1 MDSSPGFNL
10 NIILREGDFDLRH
23 LETWPNTIFGAALVV
38 SICLIL
44 FAGYSFFIREIFDST
59 SAESVLREEKLMI
72 FQSEYALISGREAY
86 LNQMTELAVSV
97 LVSWVAFPATKVLYE
112 QCFFQED

>member
-38 SICLIL
+38 SICLIRNL
-44 FAGYSFFIREIFDST
+44 
-59 SAESVLREEKLMI
+59 
-72 FQSEYALISGREAY
+72 
-86 LNQMTELAVSV
+86 
-97 LVSWVAFPATKVLYE
+97 
-112 QCFFQED
+112 

>member
-44 FAGYSFFIREIFDST
+44 FAGYSFLFAKSLTVRRLSQC
-59 SAESVLREEKLMI
+59 SVKK
-72 FQSEYALISGREAY
+72 
-86 LNQMTELAVSV
+86 N
-97 LVSWVAFPATKVLYE
+97 
-112 QCFFQED
+112 